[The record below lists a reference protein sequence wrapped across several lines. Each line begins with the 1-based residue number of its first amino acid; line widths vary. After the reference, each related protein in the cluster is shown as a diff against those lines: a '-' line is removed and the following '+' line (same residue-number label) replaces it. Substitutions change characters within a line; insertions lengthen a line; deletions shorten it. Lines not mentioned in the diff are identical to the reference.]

1 MLCSCVST
9 LERLKMREW
18 KTRDG
23 RKVTLENPK
32 PSTRITEFNKTYDI
46 LPIPLSLKLSNS
58 ALRHQCRYVIQFK
71 LIIILIT
78 TFSQCSRYLCNSY
91 TAVQINAIRMIII
104 RSKISKRM
112 KKVKLNQHI
121 FISDSI

>member
-1 MLCSCVST
+1 
-9 LERLKMREW
+9 MREW